1 MFENPILE
9 FSRNKLPHF
18 GHAKKHSPTT
28 LTHFRMNDASLTL
41 DFSQCPQEITFYLHT
56 SWDIVFIE
64 DSLIELFKTNESYE
78 TTTFGCKKNSQT
90 HCYMLPRERCFLAE
104 KCSTQ
109 TSASVRHHELLSI
122 FSRSI
127 EKTCRTSFAKQHSSA
142 KTPFPQHFSCQILFP
157 HHFSRHSV
165 TDAFWMHGFS
175 DPNDFRS
182 KTTLLRHQNSKCY
195 FQEPNWNRNLEPPRG
210 FFQEPKPEPPEP

>member
-1 MFENPILE
+1 MTTF
-9 FSRNKLPHF
+9 LPC
-18 GHAKKHSPTT
+18 KKHSPTT

-41 DFSQCPQEITFYLHT
+41 DFSPQSFQCPQQITFYLHT

-64 DSLIELFKTNESYE
+64 DSLIELFKTIESYE
-78 TTTFGCKKNSQT
+78 TITFGCKTNSQT

-104 KCSTQ
+104 KCSTP
-109 TSASVRHHELLSI
+109 TSASLRHHGLLSI

-142 KTPFPQHFSCQILFP
+142 KNPFPATFFVPKILFPQHFSRRC
-157 HHFSRHSV
+157 V

-182 KTTLLRHQNSKCY
+182 KTILLRHQNSKCY
-195 FQEPNWNRNLEPPRG
+195 FQEPNWNRNQEPPEM
-210 FFQEPKPEPPEP
+210 FFQEPKPEPPEPFF